1 MAAEAGAQKEHRAAK
16 GCAVPAQGHAARTHP
31 RSQLLV
37 DGGRLE
43 APPEPQPLLPA
54 ALPAFL
60 DHPHP
65 PATSSTASKTL
76 GPPEKKENRKVGFFL
91 FSFLPLSLHPHP
103 QGLFLEVGAGEQG
116 AEVLE
121 GILFFEF

>member
-1 MAAEAGAQKEHRAAK
+1 MEAQKEHGAAT
-16 GCAVPAQGHAARTHP
+16 GRAVPAQGHAARTHP

-54 ALPAFL
+54 ASLPPL
-60 DHPHP
+60 ITITPQP
-65 PATSSTASKTL
+65 PPPLPQRLLGLLRKKKT
-76 GPPEKKENRKVGFFL
+76 EKWGF
-91 FSFLPLSLHPHP
+91 FSFLFCPLPSIP

-121 GILFFEF
+121 GFLFFEF